1 MNCCKNVG
9 AVDRAVRIVIGIVAI
24 VLAFTTLGVA
34 SGAAAGIAAVLF
46 GVVMLGTAAMGV
58 CPLYVPLKLSTCKVG
73 VK

>member
-9 AVDRAVRIVIGIVAI
+9 TIDRTVRIVIGIVAI
-24 VLAFTTLGVA
+24 ALAFTTLGLA
-34 SGAAAGIAAVLF
+34 TGAVAGIVAALV

-73 VK
+73 AK